1 MGGEGRGPVAFMNR
15 FGWSVSRERLFDECP
30 RKYYFHYYLS
40 WGGWER
46 NAPMIAR
53 EAFKLKRLVPLPLW
67 RGQLVHYIVSKVLQS
82 MKAKKRV
89 PEKQKVLDYTAERFE
104 AQLEFSR
111 TRRYLTESKKRG
123 NRINI
128 DWLALVEHE
137 YDRPV
142 DGARLDRARLECT
155 AGVEGLYSS
164 PLLPRIERSDPSGWR
179 IEDLDHA
186 EFSQVFEIG
195 GVTIYAKTDF
205 MFREA
210 DASFNI
216 VDWKTNR
223 PTNDKGNPAAESNR
237 IQLGIYGYYA
247 TTILSEPL
255 EHLRLLEVNLL
266 EEGLVKDH
274 PIDQESLSSFAA
286 AVESGIGKLSS
297 LLVDSDVAR
306 NEPLA
311 PARFPKIDN
320 GRCVFC
326 NFFRICKD
334 EKSSLQFYD

>member
-1 MGGEGRGPVAFMNR
+1 MAFKNR

-46 NAPMIAR
+46 KAPLITR
-53 EAFKLKRLVPLPLW
+53 EAFKLKRLVPLSLW
-67 RGQLVHYIVSKVLQS
+67 RGQLVHYIASKVLQS
-82 MKAKKRV
+82 MKARGRV
-89 PEKQKVLDYTAERFE
+89 PEKQKVLDYTTERFGT
-104 AQLEFSR
+104 QLEFSR
-111 TRRYLTESKKRG
+111 GRRYLTESKKRG
-123 NRINI
+123 SRINI

-137 YDRPV
+137 YDRPI
-142 DGARLDRARLECT
+142 DPARLERTRLECA
-155 AGVEGLYSS
+155 AGIEGLYSS
-164 PLLPRIERSDPSGWR
+164 PILPRIERSDPSGWR

-195 GVTIYAKTDF
+195 GVTVYAKTDF
-205 MFREA
+205 MFRET

-223 PTNDKGNPAAESNR
+223 PTDDKEDPAAEKNR
-237 IQLGIYGYYA
+237 TQLGIYGYYA
-247 TTILSEPL
+247 STVLSEPL
-255 EHLRLLEVNLL
+255 ERLRLLEVNLL
-266 EEGLVKDH
+266 EGGLVKEH
-274 PIDQESLSSFAA
+274 PIDRDSLRSFAA

-297 LLVDSDVAR
+297 LLVDSDVTR

-311 PARFPKIDN
+311 PARFPKIES
-320 GRCVFC
+320 GRCIFC

-334 EKSSLQFYD
+334 EKSSIQFYD

>member
-1 MGGEGRGPVAFMNR
+1 MRKGAPVAFKNR
-15 FGWSVSRERLFDECP
+15 FGWSVSRERLLDECP

-46 NAPMIAR
+46 KAPLISR
-53 EAFKLKRLVPLPLW
+53 EAFKLKRLVSLSLW
-67 RGQLVHYIVSKVLQS
+67 RGQLVHYVVSKVLQS
-82 MKAKKRV
+82 MKAKGRV
-89 PEKQKVLDYTAERFE
+89 PEKQKVIDYAVERFE

-111 TRRYLTESKKRG
+111 SRRYLTESKKRG

-137 YDRPV
+137 YDRPI
-142 DGARLDRARLECT
+142 DRARLERTRLECVE
-155 AGVEGLYSS
+155 GIEGLYSS
-164 PLLPRIERSDPSGWR
+164 PLLPRIERSDPSGWS

-195 GVTIYAKTDF
+195 GVTVYAKTDF

-210 DASFNI
+210 DSSFNI

-223 PTNDKGNPAAESNR
+223 PTGNGEDPAAESNR
-237 IQLGIYGYYA
+237 IQLGIYGYFA
-247 TTILSEPL
+247 TAVLSEPI
-255 EHLRLLEVNLL
+255 ERLRLLEVNLL
-266 EEGLVKDH
+266 EGGLVKEH
-274 PIDQESLSSFAA
+274 SIDEDSLRSFAD
-286 AVESGIGKLSS
+286 AVESGIGKLSD

-306 NEPLA
+306 NEPLG
-311 PARFPKIDN
+311 PTRFPKIEN
-320 GRCVFC
+320 GRCIFC

-334 EKSSLQFYD
+334 ETSHVLFHD